1 MSAKLQR
8 RASVTGVRNRTGD
21 SSEMTLDDYYH
32 TVAKTILCNQNPLT
46 GLFAAGKDTD
56 HAWVRDNVYAIMA
69 VWGLSLSY
77 KKHLDQMENWTKCY
91 ELEQS
96 VVKTMRG
103 LLTCMMKQVD
113 KVEKFKSTLS
123 RDDALHAKYS
133 SVTGNVAVADNE
145 WGHLQLD
152 ATSLY
157 LLMLGE
163 MTSSGLHIVYTLD
176 EVDFVQNLIFYIE
189 QSYMVPDYGIWERG
203 DKTNHGFPELNS
215 SSVGMAKAA
224 LEAMNE
230 LDLFGSNGGPR
241 SIIHV
246 SSDYIY
252 WCYSVL
258 KSMLPRESFSKETD
272 ASLLSIISYPAFSIE
287 DLDLVTETKTGV
299 ISKLQGRYG
308 LSRFLRDG
316 YRTPLE
322 NAFKLHYDPHEL
334 KQFERIEC
342 EWPLFFCYL
351 ILDGLFHENDN
362 QVQLYCGLLEE
373 CIFKD
378 PEGIQIIPELYAVP
392 GDKVED
398 EKRDPHST
406 NRIPMGRIPHMW
418 GQSLFVL
425 AMLVKE
431 GFLAPGELDP
441 LNRRLITEPKPEG
454 FVQVCVLTD
463 SDVIQSQLASVGIHI
478 QQVKDLELIQV
489 RSVQI
494 LQNIYSHLG
503 KNERLGLTGRPSF
516 EMGPFSTSKLYTIC
530 GRTLAFTPSFM
541 DQNTFY
547 LASDIDYILDRF
559 RTYISFLNKN
569 WNNITGRPVVVIVL
583 RSDIID
589 TDPIPKNVIQTLK
602 KLKTGYTNGVRVQMG
617 KLEDFINTSC
627 VTSLDFV
634 FREDDDED
642 PEDKLME
649 LLQSSTDFN
658 QMSNFLSYQNMD
670 YRYQK
675 RYRIKKLA
683 QIRGAVKRSYSYSHH
698 AGDNSVVQNIL
709 NSSNIDDQDDQT
721 DTNVLNHIRADEHT
735 LSTSNRRDMLLRD
748 KEVHDIIALLPHASS
763 IQDQA
768 DILHYLCMNK
778 GIDFDFEH
786 NGHHVTVRDLIQ
798 ELYTRACKQRVWWCI
813 RHCAG
818 MLKMRIESIA
828 QSLIAILAQQKQLTI
843 GLPPAP
849 REHVLTSPMTV
860 EQLYG
865 TIVTATGND
874 PTMVMLTQEILVFL
888 HTFISTEPQLFAGM
902 IRIRVGLI
910 VQVML
915 GELKRTLQS
924 SDEDTTDHLLNLSP
938 HEIKCLL
945 HIILSGK
952 EFGIT
957 EHSTKPAPELADL
970 PKQERDMRI
979 IRNEIKEASTRKLS
993 VHLNWIDQ
1001 PSEDDDD
1008 DIGKH
1013 GQWIRRRRLDGALN
1027 RVPVRFYGQV
1037 WQTLEKCKG
1046 IKIADYILYNSLTQE
1061 MTQEEI
1067 KFALR
1072 VEEALN
1078 RVPFTEYRQLI
1089 VEACVIFTSIALGDA
1104 RFHWDEII
1112 SIEDIV
1118 STANGIFLQ
1127 DQQASGG
1134 DATKCCASGNPC
1146 GSAAGICLHFYDSAP
1161 SGRFGTI
1168 NYFLRALLRILRVDE
1183 TSVCSIS

>member
-1 MSAKLQR
+1 MSTKLQR
-8 RASVTGVRNRTGD
+8 RASVAGVRSRTAD
-21 SSEMTLDDYYH
+21 SPEMTLDDYYH

-103 LLTCMMKQVD
+103 LLTCMMKQVK
-113 KVEKFKSTLS
+113 KVEKFKLTLS

-133 SVTGNVAVADNE
+133 SVTGNTAVGDNE

-176 EVDFVQNLIFYIE
+176 EVDFVQNLVFYIE
-189 QSYMVPDYGIWERG
+189 QSYMIPDYGIWERG
-203 DKTNHGFPELNS
+203 DKTNHGYPELNS

-287 DLDLVTETKTGV
+287 DLDLVTETKTGI

-316 YRTPLE
+316 HKTPLE
-322 NAFKLHYDPHEL
+322 NASRLHYDPHEL
-334 KQFERIEC
+334 KRFERIEC

-362 QVQLYCGLLEE
+362 QVALYCSLLEE
-373 CIFKD
+373 CIIKD
-378 PEGIQIIPELYAVP
+378 PEGVQIIPELYAVP
-392 GDKVED
+392 SDRVED

-418 GQSLFVL
+418 GQSLFIL

-463 SDVIQSQLASVGIHI
+463 SEVIQSKLASVSIHI
-478 QQVKDLELIQV
+478 QQIKDLELIQV
-489 RSVQI
+489 RSVQV
-494 LQNIYSHLG
+494 LQNIYAHLG

-516 EMGPFSTSKLYTIC
+516 DMGPFSTSKLYTIC

-547 LASDIDYILDRF
+547 LASDIDYIIDRF
-559 RTYISFLNKN
+559 RTYISFLNRS
-569 WNNITGRPVVVIVL
+569 WNNITGRPVVVFIL
-583 RSDIID
+583 RSDLMD
-589 TDPIPKNVIQTLK
+589 VDPIPKNVIQTLK
-602 KLKTGYTNGVRVQMG
+602 KIKAGYTNGVRVQMG

-642 PEDKLME
+642 SEDKLME
-649 LLQSSTDFN
+649 LLQSSSDFN
-658 QMSNFLSYQNMD
+658 QMSNFLSYQNID

-698 AGDNSVVQNIL
+698 ASDGTIAQNIL
-709 NSSNIDDQDDQT
+709 NSNAADDQDDQN
-721 DTNVLNHIRADEHT
+721 DTNVLNHIRVDEHT
-735 LSTSNRRDMLLRD
+735 ISTSNRRDNLLRD
-748 KEVHDIIALLPHASS
+748 KEVHDIIALLPHAAS

-778 GIDFDFEH
+778 
-786 NGHHVTVRDLIQ
+786 
-798 ELYTRACKQRVWWCI
+798 
-813 RHCAG
+813 
-818 MLKMRIESIA
+818 
-828 QSLIAILAQQKQLTI
+828 
-843 GLPPAP
+843 
-849 REHVLTSPMTV
+849 
-860 EQLYG
+860 
-865 TIVTATGND
+865 
-874 PTMVMLTQEILVFL
+874 
-888 HTFISTEPQLFAGM
+888 
-902 IRIRVGLI
+902 
-910 VQVML
+910 
-915 GELKRTLQS
+915 
-924 SDEDTTDHLLNLSP
+924 
-938 HEIKCLL
+938 
-945 HIILSGK
+945 
-952 EFGIT
+952 
-957 EHSTKPAPELADL
+957 
-970 PKQERDMRI
+970 
-979 IRNEIKEASTRKLS
+979 
-993 VHLNWIDQ
+993 
-1001 PSEDDDD
+1001 
-1008 DIGKH
+1008 
-1013 GQWIRRRRLDGALN
+1013 
-1027 RVPVRFYGQV
+1027 
-1037 WQTLEKCKG
+1037 
-1046 IKIADYILYNSLTQE
+1046 
-1061 MTQEEI
+1061 
-1067 KFALR
+1067 
-1072 VEEALN
+1072 
-1078 RVPFTEYRQLI
+1078 
-1089 VEACVIFTSIALGDA
+1089 
-1104 RFHWDEII
+1104 
-1112 SIEDIV
+1112 
-1118 STANGIFLQ
+1118 
-1127 DQQASGG
+1127 
-1134 DATKCCASGNPC
+1134 
-1146 GSAAGICLHFYDSAP
+1146 
-1161 SGRFGTI
+1161 
-1168 NYFLRALLRILRVDE
+1168 
-1183 TSVCSIS
+1183 